1 MARRITVHIDG
12 TLGSR
17 VVDVDTGLPVPGVR
31 VSSPHLRLDEA
42 SVTLTFDDD
51 PPTEP
56 EPIYEW
62 RFADELLDVR
72 RRIAPGPWETPD
84 PADVFHELAR
94 RLREAG
100 LVAPSEP
107 T

>member
-31 VSSPHLRLDEA
+31 VTSPHLRLDEA

-51 PPTEP
+51 PAEP
-56 EPIYEW
+56 VYEW
-62 RFADELLDVR
+62 RLRYPAELSDIQ
-72 RRIAPGPWETPD
+72 RRIAPGPWETPGYVE
-84 PADVFHELAR
+84 VFHELAR

-100 LVAPSEP
+100 LVAPSEA